1 MGVCV
6 FTHIHNGI
14 LQNHKQKTSLP
25 FATTWIVVEGIV
37 LREIN
42 QTDKYCS
49 YHLHVE
55 SQKI

>member
-1 MGVCV
+1 MCV

-25 FATTWIVVEGIV
+25 FATTWIDVEGIV

-49 YHLHVE
+49 YHLHVG